1 MPEHLRYD
9 RGNEILQPSRTIKPM
24 TNDFQLIDSQ
34 EISRMDDIL
43 AKHENA
49 MEIGALDGFLTAV
62 ALAASTA
69 DMTEEDL
76 LPYVFSEEGDPA
88 AVPDEPEL
96 FKLIEERRRMIKA
109 AFQAGNGLDPV
120 VLYDL
125 DDDGNTIEPK
135 TLKAVREQLEPWASG
150 FLVGASLWQENEY
163 DEAFEGMMPIFNLA
177 PSIIDQMHEEDPDT
191 FNLESYHQDDDKPY
205 SLQEGL
211 YDLVEAAFNL
221 RKELAPNQ
229 PIRREEKRVGR
240 NDPCPC
246 GSGKKYKQCCGKRS

>member
-1 MPEHLRYD
+1 
-9 RGNEILQPSRTIKPM
+9 M
-24 TNDFQLIDSQ
+24 TNDFQLIDSK

-43 AKHENA
+43 AKYENA

-62 ALAASTA
+62 ALAPSTT
-69 DMTEEDL
+69 DMTQEDL

-96 FKLIEERRRMIKA
+96 FKLVEERRRMIKA

-125 DDDGNTIEPK
+125 NNDGNAIEPK

-150 FLVGASLWQENEY
+150 FIVGASLWDDDEY
-163 DEAFEGMMPIFNLA
+163 DAAFEGMTPICNLA
-177 PSIIDQMHEEDPDT
+177 PSVVEQMHAEAPESFD
-191 FNLESYHQDDDKPY
+191 LEAYHEDDDKPY
-205 SLQEGL
+205 SLQDGL
-211 YDLVEAAFNL
+211 YDLVAAAFGI
-221 RKELAPNQ
+221 RKALAPNQ
-229 PIRREEKRVGR
+229 PIRREEARIGR

-246 GSGKKYKQCCGKRS
+246 GSGKKYKQCCGKRG